1 MRLFGGRLTSVALLV
16 VITLFSIR
24 DETTCHAGHG
34 HSHRSLIPSVA
45 AGKVPFGRNALSAL
59 SEGELAAVA
68 AAHGMEMAG
77 LRRILEN
84 GGATARACCNSS
96 QPMSAS

>member
-24 DETTCHAGHG
+24 ETTCHAGHG
-34 HSHRSLIPSVA
+34 HAHRSLLPSVA

-68 AAHGMEMAG
+68 AAHGMETAG